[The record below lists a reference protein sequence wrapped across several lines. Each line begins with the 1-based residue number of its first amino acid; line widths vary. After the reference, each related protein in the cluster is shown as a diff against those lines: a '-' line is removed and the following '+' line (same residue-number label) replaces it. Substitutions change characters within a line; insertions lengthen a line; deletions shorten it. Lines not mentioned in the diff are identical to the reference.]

1 MIAFAWADYFLTPSR
16 LSLENYVKHFHVK
29 PHRAIIIPNGVTVL
43 SLDLQKVTTRREKLL
58 QTPRI
63 AWVGRISLEKKL
75 DFILKSFA
83 IFSRKQPEA
92 RLVMVGDG
100 PYREEALQHASQFGI
115 RDRTEWTGY
124 RRNVIPFLLK
134 SHLFLHACLSEE
146 FGYTLVEAM
155 ATGLPVVAYDCPYGP
170 REVLDG
176 GRYGILV
183 KTEEEMAEAMSELLG
198 NVEFWREI
206 SSRAFKRA
214 QDFDIR
220 KISEQYRETFR
231 KLLA

>member
-1 MIAFAWADYFLTPSR
+1 M
-16 LSLENYVKHFHVK
+16 SLEDYVNHFHVR
-29 PHRAIIIPNGVTVL
+29 PHKAIIIPNGVLIPPFDFKKLTA
-43 SLDLQKVTTRREKLL
+43 RREKIW

-63 AWVGRISLEKKL
+63 AWVGRVSQEKRL
-75 DFILKSFA
+75 DFILKSLA
-83 IFSRKQPEA
+83 IFSHTSPQA

-100 PYREEALQHASQFGI
+100 PYREEAMQYASELSI
-115 RDRTEWTGY
+115 AERIEWVGY
-124 RRNVIPFLLK
+124 RKNVIPFLLK

-155 ATGLPVVAYDCPYGP
+155 TTGLPVIAYDCPHGP
-170 REVLDG
+170 REILDG

-183 KTEEEMAEAMSELLG
+183 KTEEEMAQAMRELMKD
-198 NVEFWREI
+198 VEFWREF

-214 QDFDIR
+214 RDFDLR

-231 KLLA
+231 KLLS